1 MTEVVELTQV
11 LVATN
16 KTTYTIPQPFTPFSY
31 LSPHSSAILKDPP
44 TINRPPTSTTPPL
57 SSAQLNQPT
66 NPTMPPSLPCP
77 VCAIDLSSL
86 CPSSACIDHLSLCL
100 RSREVPANNINIP
113 EIVITPP
120 DAPHDLLCN
129 TVTVVDAKLLH
140 APKRNKF
147 GRAVGVVGRRRK
159 VVSEEE
165 KQGIVGRRLRIET
178 VAKSYERRAW
188 RVHAPRGGNRM
199 HLRRIAARL
208 MRGRGGDEVRRA
220 EAANGSVLA
229 EGMETQAA
237 PSKSEVTDMSPVYNS
252 LEWKDGGSAATNS
265 TPLLEDAQNREEPY
279 VILPKSTKP
288 LPKTKLMIPS
298 GRDNPAQ
305 RDASRSQKLC
315 GDKPDLS
322 PSTPPSS
329 SPFRRGPSPKSPR

>member
-1 MTEVVELTQV
+1 
-11 LVATN
+11 
-16 KTTYTIPQPFTPFSY
+16 
-31 LSPHSSAILKDPP
+31 
-44 TINRPPTSTTPPL
+44 
-57 SSAQLNQPT
+57 
-66 NPTMPPSLPCP
+66 MPPSLPCP

-265 TPLLEDAQNREEPY
+265 TPLLEDAQNREEPTSHSPGTTRTPFSLAAAEPLDSQPHL
-279 VILPKSTKP
+279 VTASPHATTPSPTPSSTSP
-288 LPKTKLMIPS
+288 HSLWS
-298 GRDNPAQ
+298 PASTLS
-305 RDASRSQKLC
+305 D
-315 GDKPDLS
+315 S
-322 PSTPPSS
+322 PSECSS
-329 SPFRRGPSPKSPR
+329 ASASSVTGSFTYPLSRPRRDSST